1 MSDTP
6 APVNPSPAALPPHLD
21 PNNIVVGKKSGVV
34 NFSHS
39 DLDIWMTLPL
49 PGVMIFVH
57 GVNSDGEWFEQA
69 ENGLCD
75 GLNERLKRCDEHL
88 AYTGTEAGQLKA
100 TGYIAEH
107 TPQGFINPDLN
118 AKSFIQTDDTYSP
131 VIRFRW
137 GYKASAKDLQNYGDA
152 LYLNEQDYWGCGPFA
167 NGCTALPDLWGEG
180 LETQIFLSLKV
191 QSLNSTND
199 RQVYN
204 CPPRPYYVLAALR
217 LAKLVHALRQKQAD
231 LPITIVC
238 HSQGNMVG
246 MAAAFLGDALY
257 KDDGVADTYVL
268 CNPPYSLLKS
278 NGPEN
283 FTQRAMKDA
292 EGRHGRQTYE
302 ARVKTLANFFDLV
315 RKRNVRQQS
324 AASVNEWSANEAHGF
339 TAQLDRAAH
348 GYQDST
354 YGRVT
359 LYCNP
364 HDQVISSASV
374 QGIGWRG
381 LDMAEIK
388 ASGGDGVFAQ
398 RVFSQGFKVG
408 AAAPGAYRYWADQ
421 HGAPK
426 EGTDA
431 FWSPESQT
439 VQYDIGK
446 SMDANTSY
454 AGKAAAV
461 LMAPFKVARVFSAR
475 LNALPPKGW
484 TIPLEARP
492 LPKPFDPEAVIFDKA
507 TPAFDEGADPPGANR
522 NANAAYADGDPYGG
536 ASAGDKDAPKGDERT
551 EAAQRYDDHAYLRM
565 RARRE
570 GLYKKDAKVLEED
583 KPETAS
589 ADYTAWRNKTIKANL
604 AANVDTHATDHSTIM
619 TNPMHARM
627 ALAYDVAVGHCT
639 ISEEDLHYFR
649 RVADW
654 RLLEDLDKNDLH
666 FEFFEYFDTGKFKNK
681 SMLEWAN
688 APGSEGCMPAKIVNR
703 REVAPAQ
710 QVEPG

>member
-1 MSDTP
+1 MSDT
-6 APVNPSPAALPPHLD
+6 ADQGGAAALPPHQE
-21 PNNIVVGKKSGVV
+21 PHNIVVGKKSSFLDLG
-34 NFSHS
+34 HS
-39 DLDIWMTLPL
+39 NLDILMTLPL
-49 PGVMIFVH
+49 PGVVIFVH
-57 GVNSDGEWFEQA
+57 GVNSDGEWYEAA
-69 ENGLCD
+69 ESGLCD
-75 GLNERLKRCDEHL
+75 GLNQRLKRRDEHL
-88 AYTGTEAGQLKA
+88 AYAGTEAGQLKA
-100 TGYIAEH
+100 TGYLAEH
-107 TPQGFINPDLN
+107 TPQGFINPELN
-118 AKSFIQTDDTYSP
+118 PKSFIQSDDTFSP

-137 GYKASAKDLQNYGDA
+137 GYKASAEDLQDYGDA
-152 LYLNEQDYWGCGPFA
+152 LYLNEQDYWGGGPFA

-199 RQVYN
+199 RHVYN

-217 LAKLVHALRQKQAD
+217 LAKLVHALRQQQAD

-246 MAAAFLGDALY
+246 MAAAFLGDTLY
-257 KDDGVADTYVL
+257 KDAGVADTYVL
-268 CNPPYSLLKS
+268 CNPPYSLLEA
-278 NGPEN
+278 NGAEN
-283 FTQRAMKDA
+283 FTQRAMRDA
-292 EGRHGRQTYE
+292 EGRHGRQNKD
-302 ARVKTLANFFDLV
+302 ARVTTLANFFDLV
-315 RKRNVRQQS
+315 RKRNKCQQS

-339 TAQLDRAAH
+339 TAERDRAAH

-364 HDQVISSASV
+364 HDQVISSVSV

-381 LDMAEIK
+381 LNMAEIK
-388 ASGGDGVFAQ
+388 ATGGDGVFAQ

-408 AAAPGAYRYWADQ
+408 AAAPGAYRYWGDQ

-426 EGTDA
+426 EGSDA
-431 FWSPESQT
+431 FWYPESQA
-439 VQYDIGK
+439 VQYEIGK

-454 AGKAAAV
+454 LGKAGAI
-461 LMAPFKVARVFSAR
+461 LMAPFKVARVFNAR

-492 LPKPFDPEAVIFDKA
+492 LPAPFEPEAVAFGQA
-507 TPAFDEGADPPGANR
+507 TRAFDQGIDPPGAQR
-522 NANAAYADGDPYGG
+522 NAKAQYAAGDPYGG
-536 ASAGDKDAPKGDERT
+536 ASPDDKDAPKGDERT
-551 EAAQRYDDHAYLRM
+551 EAAQRYADHAYVRM

-570 GLYKKDAKVLEED
+570 GLYKKDAKVLQED

-589 ADYTAWRNKTIKANL
+589 VDYTAWRNKTIKSHL

-619 TNPMHARM
+619 SNPMHARM

-639 ISEEDLHYFR
+639 IPEEKLHYLR
-649 RVADW
+649 KVADW
-654 RLLEDLDKNDLH
+654 RFLEELGKRDPH
-666 FEFFEYFDTGKFKNK
+666 FEFFEYFKSGKFKK
-681 SMLEWAN
+681 KTMIDWAC
-688 APGSEGCMPAKIVNR
+688 ASDSEGRMPEKIVNR
-703 REVAPAQ
+703 REVAKTQ